1 MRKRRTNAISQDTVE
16 KLDEAIAVEITPD
29 FDTAVNMFLRDCKI
43 RNLSEYTV
51 KYYRNELL
59 SVRLMLESQGKS
71 ADPACIDLEIIREN
85 IILYMMEELGRK
97 ESAIN
102 AKLRAVRAWLNW
114 LHSEKMLENNPA
126 ENLSLI
132 KQKRTIIETF
142 DREQM
147 RDILDQP
154 DQGTFTG
161 LRDHTLM
168 SLLFETGVRLRELCD
183 LSTSD
188 ILWEQSQIRVDGK
201 GDKERLVPFQIKMKR
216 LLRKYISVRG
226 DVEND
231 SLFVT
236 IDNTPLTRRQ
246 VQNLINMYG
255 KKANIKN
262 VRCSPHTFRHT
273 FAKMS
278 VQNGADIFTLQKILG
293 HASLE
298 MVRTYV
304 ELFSPEVAANHR
316 RFSPLENL

>member
-1 MRKRRTNAISQDTVE
+1 
-16 KLDEAIAVEITPD
+16 
-29 FDTAVNMFLRDCKI
+29 
-43 RNLSEYTV
+43 YTV

-71 ADPACIDLEIIREN
+71 ADPAYIDLEIIREN

-201 GDKERLVPFQIKMKR
+201 GDKERLV
-216 LLRKYISVRG
+216 
-226 DVEND
+226 
-231 SLFVT
+231 
-236 IDNTPLTRRQ
+236 
-246 VQNLINMYG
+246 
-255 KKANIKN
+255 
-262 VRCSPHTFRHT
+262 
-273 FAKMS
+273 
-278 VQNGADIFTLQKILG
+278 
-293 HASLE
+293 
-298 MVRTYV
+298 
-304 ELFSPEVAANHR
+304 
-316 RFSPLENL
+316 